1 LRRIKI
7 DQRRL
12 AMRRYASLAV
22 LATVSTMIGAESIV
36 PAAAQGI
43 QDRYCLQGRQWG
55 YPGNCQFSSY
65 GQCMASASGT
75 DAYCGPNPM
84 RTYAREPRDGYRG
97 RYYEGYRGRYYDDY
111 RDRY

>member
-1 LRRIKI
+1 
-7 DQRRL
+7 
-12 AMRRYASLAV
+12 MRCRASLAV
-22 LATVSTMIGAESIV
+22 LATLSTLIAAGSIV

-75 DAYCGPNPM
+75 DAYCGVNP
-84 RTYAREPRDGYRG
+84 RAYARGPREEYRDYRGYRD
-97 RYYEGYRGRYYDDY
+97 RDYRDRDY

>member
-1 LRRIKI
+1 
-7 DQRRL
+7 
-12 AMRRYASLAV
+12 MRRYASLAV
-22 LATVSTMIGAESIV
+22 LATVSTMIGAGSIV

-75 DAYCGPNPM
+75 DAYCGPNPQ
-84 RTYAREPRDGYRG
+84 RAYAQEPRRRYRD
-97 RYYEGYRGRYYDDY
+97 RYYNDDY